1 MAYFLNVTQTKKQQ
15 GTGFTSLITFTYQKP
30 KKKQQQKNP
39 TKLNDNVIVS
49 ILKLKKKY
57 L

>member
-1 MAYFLNVTQTKKQQ
+1 MLHKQKQQ

-30 KKKQQQKNP
+30 KKKQKNP

>member
-15 GTGFTSLITFTYQKP
+15 GTGLTSLITFTYQKP
-30 KKKQQQKNP
+30 KKKKKKTP

-49 ILKLKKKY
+49 ILK
-57 L
+57 